1 MSATDMSGS
10 APQTEVLAAW
20 FGALPGS
27 DPQAAFF
34 DQGGNSLLAVQLIAD
49 IERRLGVML
58 PFAVLASPSGAD
70 AIVEWI
76 RSLPA

>member
-1 MSATDMSGS
+1 MSGN
-10 APQTEVLAAW
+10 ARQAQVLAAW

-58 PFAVLASPSGAD
+58 PFAVLVSPRGAD

-76 RSLPA
+76 GSIPA